1 MPVKFRDYYDIL
13 GVSRT
18 ASEEEIRKA
27 FRKLARKYHPDM
39 NKNNKEAEEKFK
51 EINEAYEVLSDS
63 EKRRKYDELG
73 ANWKAGMDF
82 TPPPGWENVRVHQ
95 GPGGAFHFE
104 DLGGGAGGFSDFF
117 RILFGANPH
126 FAGARGGGS
135 EGFGVNLD
143 DLLGGRATAGGGAGR
158 RAGGRRSHG
167 FSHAPQRGEDAE
179 SEITLSLEEVYRGT
193 RKRIML
199 RQSDGSTR
207 SIDVSIPAGVG
218 EGSKIRLAGQGE
230 PGLGSAQAGDL
241 FLRVHI
247 APHPRFRVEGHDLHT
262 ELALTPWEATLGA
275 RVQVETLDGM
285 VEMTVP
291 AGTASGK
298 RLRLRG
304 KGLPRRDSER
314 GDQYVSI
321 RIVPPPSL
329 TEEER
334 RLVEQW
340 AKTSRF
346 TPRG

>member
-1 MPVKFRDYYDIL
+1 MPVKYRDYYKIL

-18 ASEEEIRKA
+18 ASDEEIRKA

-51 EINEAYEVLSDS
+51 EINEAYEVLGDA
-63 EKRRKYDELG
+63 EKRNKYDTLG

-82 TPPPGWENVRVHQ
+82 TPPPGWENIRMHQ

-117 RILFGANPH
+117 RILFGGGSP
-126 FAGARGGGS
+126 FGGARVNGG
-135 EGFGVNLD
+135 EGFGVDLD
-143 DLLGGRATAGGGAGR
+143 DLLGGRAAGGGR
-158 RAGGRRSHG
+158 RGGGRRSPG

-262 ELALTPWEATLGA
+262 ELALAPWEATLGA

-291 AGTASGK
+291 AATASGK
-298 RLRLRG
+298 RMRLRG
-304 KGLPRRDSER
+304 KGLPRRDGER

-329 TEEER
+329 TEDER